1 MFESRLEK
9 KNELFIRY
17 IYGFC
22 LLLVNEKNKQ
32 AKENKISMKTYI
44 IVEKKKKTTNQN
56 EKNNIKQ

>member
-17 IYGFC
+17 IDGFC